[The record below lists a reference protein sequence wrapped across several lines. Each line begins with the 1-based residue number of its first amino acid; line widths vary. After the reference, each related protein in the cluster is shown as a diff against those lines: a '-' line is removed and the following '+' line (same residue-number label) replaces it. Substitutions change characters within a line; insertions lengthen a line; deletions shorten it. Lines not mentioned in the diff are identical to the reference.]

1 LAVIQ
6 KLAKELDLQII
17 MEQVD
22 RGTET
27 LKIEILEKKIK

>member
-1 LAVIQ
+1 
-6 KLAKELDLQII
+6 LQLI

-27 LKIEILEKKIK
+27 LKIEILEEKIK